1 MRIVIL
7 GILGKIGK
15 RLYLK
20 YKDEFDI
27 IGIDLKDD
35 NDIPMVKSIDD
46 VDDFDIAI
54 DFSSINAKDELIK
67 ILKRNKPVI
76 SGTTGYKKEEI
87 EYFYS
92 INKDQFYW
100 SCNFS
105 KGIDL
110 FKNIS
115 CIIKN
120 ENPIFDFVEIHSIGK
135 KDAPS
140 GTAKYLA
147 DCLNFPYEK
156 IQYLRLPLAPAIHEL
171 VFTTDNERII
181 IRHEAIN
188 KNAYIEG
195 IDRLLRRLI
204 SNA

>member
-7 GILGKIGK
+7 GILGKMGK
-15 RLYLK
+15 KLYLK
-20 YKDEFDI
+20 YKDEFDV
-27 IGIDLKDD
+27 IGIDIKKDD
-35 NDIPMVKSIDD
+35 NIPIAKSIDNIS
-46 VDDFDIAI
+46 DFDIAI
-54 DFSSINAKDELIK
+54 DFSSTNAKEELIK

-76 SGTTGYKKEEI
+76 SGTTGYTKEEI
-87 EYFYS
+87 KYFHS
-92 INKDQFYW
+92 IDKDQFYW

-115 CIIKN
+115 NIIKN
-120 ENPIFDFVEIHSIGK
+120 EYPIFDFVEIHSTGK

-147 DCLNFPYEK
+147 DTLEFPYDK

-171 VFTTDNERII
+171 VFTTNNERII

-195 IDRLLRRLI
+195 IDKLLRRLI

>member
-1 MRIVIL
+1 MRIAIL
-7 GILGKIGK
+7 GILGKIGNK
-15 RLYLK
+15 LYLK

-27 IGIDLKDD
+27 IGIDLREDK
-35 NDIPMVKSIDD
+35 NIPIVKSIDE

-54 DFSSINAKDELIK
+54 DFSSTSAKEELIK
-67 ILKRNKPVI
+67 ILKRGRPVI
-76 SGTTGYKKEEI
+76 SGTTGYKKDEI
-87 EYFYS
+87 EYFHS

-115 CIIKN
+115 NIIKN
-120 ENPIFDFVEIHSIGK
+120 EYPIFDFVEIHSTGK

-147 DCLNFPYEK
+147 DTLNFPYER
-156 IQYLRLPLAPAIHEL
+156 IQYLRLPLAPAIHEI
-171 VFTTDNERII
+171 VFTTNNERII

-188 KNAYIEG
+188 KEAYIEG
-195 IDRLLRRLI
+195 IDKLLRRLI